1 MAKTTAKKSAKTTT
15 KTKNIPERTVTRT
28 TTREVIIPE
37 NYEPIGMWGYFG
49 YQILFALP
57 IIGWILCISFALMAQ
72 NYNLRNFAR
81 SQFCVLIIYIVAFCL
96 LAGFGVLQTIFQSFG
111 WV

>member
-1 MAKTTAKKSAKTTT
+1 MAKTTAKSAKATRS
-15 KTKNIPERTVTRT
+15 KSVPERTTVTRT

-37 NYEPIGMWGYFG
+37 DYEPIGMWGYFG
-49 YQILFALP
+49 YQFLFAIP
-57 IIGWILCISFALMAQ
+57 FIGWILCISFALMAK

-81 SQFCVLIIYIVAFCL
+81 SQFCYLIIYIVVVCL
-96 LAGFGVLQTIFQSFG
+96 LAGFGVIETVIRSLG